1 MKLFSALRTV
11 LFTAT
16 LAILSIAASATSN
29 QYFSVTAPVELIA
42 EAPHTGTTDTGATY
56 TAYDYSGSMPNTD
69 YSMVGVGVYPFT
81 IVPEDLQR
89 IADRFTA
96 GLPGGAKVL
105 KSGSVTVDGQ
115 PALMQ
120 TLETTV
126 EGRTIRA
133 AWLGTYKGNTFYQF
147 VFATY
152 LDVANT
158 DMTQVGTFFS
168 SISLK

>member
-1 MKLFSALRTV
+1 
-11 LFTAT
+11 
-16 LAILSIAASATSN
+16 
-29 QYFSVTAPVELIA
+29 
-42 EAPHTGTTDTGATY
+42 
-56 TAYDYSGSMPNTD
+56 
-69 YSMVGVGVYPFT
+69 VGVYPFT
-81 IVPEDLQR
+81 IGPEDLQR
-89 IADRFTA
+89 IADRLTA

-133 AWLGTYKGNTFYQF
+133 AWLGTYKGKTFYQL

-158 DMTQVGTFFS
+158 DITQVGTFFI